1 MPRARVVHVVAVSLV
16 FAAAL
21 AGCDS
26 VSDQVDEAVD
36 DVSGSAAATAIEN
49 VITDE
54 LQRRGI
60 TLQSGPD
67 CTPDVNRDGATLTGT
82 VGCIATTS
90 DGKAVAA
97 DFTGSLSSSGCEGTV
112 VVTVGEETVLD
123 EQAPEGCQISG

>member
-1 MPRARVVHVVAVSLV
+1 MPRARIVHVIVLSLL
-16 FAAAL
+16 FTAAL

-26 VSDQVDEAVD
+26 VSDRVDEAVD
-36 DVSGSAAATAIEN
+36 DVSGTAAATAIES

-67 CTPDVNRDGATLTGT
+67 CTPDVDRDGATLTGT
-82 VGCIATTS
+82 VGCTATTS

-97 DFTGSLSSSGCEGTV
+97 DFTGALSSSGCEGTV

-123 EQAPEGCQISG
+123 EQAPDGCQISG